1 MNPGFRVFAVGYAY
15 DAASR
20 YRYYWT
26 QMLKSSDVSDLD
38 TSCYPS
44 TESTT
49 VSTTVSTGSTT
60 VSASTTS
67 LGEV

>member
-20 YRYYWT
+20 YRHYWT

-38 TSCYPS
+38 TSCYPGTES
-44 TESTT
+44 TTGSTASTT
-49 VSTTVSTGSTT
+49 VSTE
-60 VSASTTS
+60 STTS
-67 LGEV
+67 LGEA